1 MTSPPRK
8 LTVET
13 IGGATLVHFVG
24 RTILRETEVQ
34 KLEEEFLE
42 LAGEPQTRIVL
53 SFKGVESLSSS
64 ALTAFIKL
72 YKRVRTG
79 GGTMRLCNIS
89 PKILEVFLITGVNKL
104 FQIYNSEI
112 EALASF

>member
-1 MTSPPRK
+1 M
-8 LTVET
+8 
-13 IGGATLVHFVG
+13 VHFVG
-24 RTILRETEVQ
+24 RTILREAEVQ
-34 KLEEEFLE
+34 KLEEAFLE

-53 SFKGVESLSSS
+53 SFKGVENLSSS
-64 ALTAFIKL
+64 ALTAFINL

-79 GGTMRLCNIS
+79 GGAMRLCNIS

-104 FQIYNSEI
+104 FQIYNTEI